1 MRRRCSFYR
10 SKPKTV
16 PARCRTMVLGH
27 SFVARLGTYIN
38 RKVHDKIDTNLGFDD
53 TMLDVHLYGVGGRTV
68 TKIRELD
75 MGHVESFQPHTVHL
89 EIGTNELSSDNA
101 NPTSVAEQVCS
112 LVRELHYNYGV
123 LFISVGHVV
132 LRNES
137 RMRGGLN
144 GGALERFNRRVIEY
158 NIELDR
164 RLSSLSY
171 AMYWRHRSVWR
182 SPIGTKLEDGLHFN
196 DHGNL
201 RLYKSI
207 KSAVIYGQ
215 KWNPY
220 RCTTM
225 G

>member
-53 TMLDVHLYGVGGRTV
+53 TNLDVHLYGVGGRMV

-112 LVRELHYNYGV
+112 LVHLFTNFESWRSREHISIEYDGCVHYN
-123 LFISVGHVV
+123 S
-132 LRNES
+132 
-137 RMRGGLN
+137 
-144 GGALERFNRRVIEY
+144 
-158 NIELDR
+158 
-164 RLSSLSY
+164 
-171 AMYWRHRSVWR
+171 
-182 SPIGTKLEDGLHFN
+182 KLAIC
-196 DHGNL
+196 
-201 RLYKSI
+201 S
-207 KSAVIYGQ
+207 
-215 KWNPY
+215 
-220 RCTTM
+220 
-225 G
+225 